1 MCAPS
6 QARNVLIAPDDTPIL
21 IDFGLA
27 CNLHQDD
34 REWLGRT
41 VGTKKYR
48 PPEMRDGR
56 VAQPS
61 LDIYCLG
68 LMCGKLVRQR
78 RDLGH
83 DESSNTDEDRQ
94 VGRWPSEV

>member
-1 MCAPS
+1 MGR
-6 QARNVLIAPDDTPIL
+6 QARNVLVEPDDNPIL

-34 REWLGRT
+34 REWIGRT

-56 VAQPS
+56 AAQPA
-61 LDIYCLG
+61 LDLYCLG

-78 RDLGH
+78 RELDST
-83 DESSNTDEDRQ
+83 DESSTKDEDR
-94 VGRWPSEV
+94 